1 MKMFSIP
8 AEIENV
14 LEYPSDFT
22 VPVIKE
28 AATVKQKVLYADW
41 IRQLATSGRQDL
53 GVKLWRKNSSKG

>member
-28 AATVKQKVLYADW
+28 AATVKQKVIYADW
-41 IRQLATSGRQDL
+41 LRELSEHNGK
-53 GVKLWRKNSSKG
+53 VELWKKNNWSR

>member
-1 MKMFSIP
+1 MFSIP

-22 VPVIKE
+22 VPVIKG

-53 GVKLWRKNSSKG
+53 GVKL

>member
-1 MKMFSIP
+1 MFSIP

-28 AATVKQKVLYADW
+28 AAPVKQKVIYADW
-41 IRQLATSGRQDL
+41 LRELSEHNGKVEL
-53 GVKLWRKNSSKG
+53 